1 MPAAALPE
9 NEGARLARL
18 RSLAVL
24 DTASEPMF
32 EALAHAASQLTATP
46 IALLSLIDADR
57 QWFKANV
64 GLEGV
69 AQTSRDEAFC
79 AHAIHDDAMMVVHDA
94 LQDARFADNP
104 LVTGSPGIRF
114 YAGAPLVMPEGQRVG
129 TLCVIDRQPRQ
140 LSPEQRTALAA
151 LARVVVEALLLRER
165 AFVAAAAARSRL
177 ESELTG
183 NLGTLNSVLDQ
194 LPVAISVWDRELRNV
209 YHNATIERWFGRT
222 AASILGRPIADLIGE
237 QMAHDD
243 LPMQRE
249 VLAGATRSVE
259 RSVPLVTGAIE
270 QRLQLMP
277 YRLGDGSVDG
287 MVALVSNLGE
297 LRAAERA
304 LRASE
309 RQFRSLADSS
319 PLGIYQTDAMGQCL
333 YTNARWQDI
342 YGLTLEQSLGDGW
355 ARALHAQ
362 DEAEVVR
369 RWREAAA
376 GTGEFEMEFRVQR
389 ASGETRYV
397 RSNSRALRGDDGT
410 VEGYVGTVADITARR
425 EAELALQERNQQ
437 LRLLYEKTPA
447 MLQSIDSHG
456 LLSSVSDVWLMQ
468 LGYTREHVVGK
479 PWTDFLNEPSRQ
491 HVREHALPL
500 LWRHGRVDRVPC
512 RWLRHDGRA
521 IDALFSAI
529 CLEPARG
536 APQRALAVIEDVT
549 EVLARTAELQR
560 EQALRSQI
568 EGHANT
574 LQGLLSERS
583 EMLDVLAHEVRQP
596 LHNASAAL
604 QSASAL
610 LAEQGQAAASMR
622 LARAQDVI
630 GNVQAGV
637 DNILAGSLLLAVDAA
652 PERAD
657 TDLDTLIALVVG
669 DMPAHERGR
678 VSVLRESRTRTAA
691 IDLALTR
698 LGLRNL
704 IANALTH
711 ARKLVQL
718 RLADSDAPLGV
729 IIDVIDDG
737 QGVDPLVL
745 PRLFERG
752 ARSTR
757 KPPNGRTQGSHGL
770 GLHIA
775 RRAIELQGGSV
786 TLLSTGREGTVM
798 RMLLSQTGD

>member
-9 NEGARLARL
+9 NEPARLARL
-18 RSLAVL
+18 RALAVL
-24 DTASEPMF
+24 DTAAEPMF
-32 EALAHAASQLTATP
+32 EALAHAASQLTGTP
-46 IALLSLIDADR
+46 IALLSLIDVDR

-69 AQTSRDEAFC
+69 AQTSRDVAFC
-79 AHAIHDDAMMVVHDA
+79 AHAIHDDTLMEVHDA
-94 LQDARFADNP
+94 LKDARFADNP

-129 TLCVIDRQPRQ
+129 TLCVIDRKPGQ
-140 LSPEQRTALAA
+140 LSVEQRTALSA

-183 NLGTLNSVLDQ
+183 NVSTLNSVLDQ
-194 LPVAISVWDRELRNV
+194 LPVAISVWDRELRNT

-222 AASILGRPIADLIGE
+222 AASILGQPIADLIGE
-237 QMAHDD
+237 QMARED
-243 LPMQRE
+243 LPMQRQ
-249 VLAGATRSVE
+249 VLAGATCSVE
-259 RSVPLVTGAIE
+259 RSVVLANGVIE
-270 QRLQLMP
+270 QRVQLVP
-277 YRLGDGSVDG
+277 YRLADGSIDG
-287 MVALVSNLGE
+287 VVSMVSNLGE

-309 RQFRSLADSS
+309 RQFRSLADAS
-319 PLGIYQTDAMGQCL
+319 PLGIYQTDAEGQCL

-342 YGLTLEQSLGDGW
+342 YGLTFEQSLGDGW

-362 DEAEVVR
+362 DHADVVR

-376 GTGEFEMEFRVQR
+376 GSGEFEMEFRVQR
-389 ASGETRYV
+389 SDGQTRHV
-397 RSNSRALRGDDGT
+397 RSNSRALRGDDGA

-456 LLSSVSDVWLMQ
+456 RLSSVSDVWLTQ
-468 LGYTREHVVGK
+468 LGYVREHVIGK
-479 PWTDFLNEPSRQ
+479 PWTDFLNEPSRL
-491 HVREHALPL
+491 HVREHALPR
-500 LWRHGRVDRVPC
+500 LWRRGRVDRVPC
-512 RWLRHDGRA
+512 RWVRHDGRA

-529 CLEPARG
+529 CLAPAQG
-536 APQRALAVIEDVT
+536 APQSALAVIEDVS

-560 EQALRSQI
+560 EQTLRSQI
-568 EGHANT
+568 ERHANA
-574 LQGLLSERS
+574 LQGLLTERS

-604 QSASAL
+604 QSAAGL
-610 LAEQGQAAASMR
+610 LADQGEVAASMR

-630 GNVQAGV
+630 GHVQAGV
-637 DNILAGSLLLAVDAA
+637 DNILAASSLLAVDAA

-657 TDLDTLIALVVG
+657 TDLDTLIAVVVG

-678 VSVLRESRTRTAA
+678 VHVLRESRTRTAA
-691 IDLALTR
+691 MDLALTR
-698 LGLRNL
+698 LALRNL
-704 IANALTH
+704 MANALTH
-711 ARKLVQL
+711 AHKLVQL

-737 QGVDPLVL
+737 AGIDPLVL

-752 ARSTR
+752 VRSMR
-757 KPPNGRTQGSHGL
+757 KPASGRTQGSHGL

-775 RRAIELQGGSV
+775 RRAVELQGGSV
-786 TLLSTGREGTVM
+786 TLMSTGPEGTVM